1 MKSIPLP
8 LSLSQVHQK
17 MLDVREYQVGTDFMH
32 YVQRH
37 PRQKEEPEDFH
48 FEEYDPDLE

>member
-1 MKSIPLP
+1 
-8 LSLSQVHQK
+8 
-17 MLDVREYQVGTDFMH
+17 MLDVREYQVGTDFMR